1 MTGAS
6 LAALL
11 RNYVQASLTADTAL
25 GAMVHIIGDDARAL
39 PVPGIVMA
47 DGVATAWGSK
57 DRPGVEWRI
66 DLIII
71 DRGPAEGM
79 DAIAAAVAR
88 SVAGFAR
95 NGPGWESGEWLLLRQ
110 RGQRLRG
117 GERRETMTLR
127 VRAWPS
133 IDQIDQD

>member
-11 RNYVQASLTADTAL
+11 RNYVQHRFDADAAL
-25 GAMVHIIGDDARAL
+25 GAMVHVIGDDARGV
-39 PVPGIVMA
+39 PVPAIILA
-47 DGVATAWGSK
+47 DGVTTPWGSK

-71 DRGPAEGM
+71 DRSPVESI

-88 SVAGFAR
+88 SVAGFGR

-133 IDQIDQD
+133 IDQD